1 MADDPVDQPTRAE
14 LAAALAALAPL
25 PETISKARDARA
37 YRCAALALRG
47 VLVGAAVAALGLD
60 VAFAIGPERL
70 SVERHLW
77 AVATDAERKQIRAI
91 LFRSN
96 AERALIYE
104 LTGERRPLP
113 PLPRLLDPPLP
124 PPPPPPRSVHP
135 FADTP

>member
-1 MADDPVDQPTRAE
+1 MADDPVDHPTRAE
-14 LAAALAALAPL
+14 LAAALAARAPL

-37 YRCAALALRG
+37 SRCAALALRG

-104 LTGERRPLP
+104 LTGQ
-113 PLPRLLDPPLP
+113 P
-124 PPPPPPRSVHP
+124 PPPSPYECGAARDFVPQQRRARP
-135 FADTP
+135 DL